1 MAGRVVHFEI
11 PIDEADRAGMF
22 YRDVFGWQVQQW
34 GSEPYWTVSAGDRAG
49 DGAEGALAPRSEAPE
64 GVLVYVAVDD
74 IDATL
79 AKVKQAGGDPL
90 TGRMPIPSMGWSA
103 RFRDSEG
110 NQVGLFQH
118 DPSVPPTT

>member
-34 GSEPYWTVSAGDRAG
+34 GSEPYWTTNAGDKAG
-49 DGAEGALAPRSEAPE
+49 PGTDGALAPRKDTPA
-64 GVLVYVAVDD
+64 VMVYVSVDD

-79 AKVKQAGGDPL
+79 ERIKEAGGDPL
-90 TGRMPIPSMGWSA
+90 TGRMPVPTMGWSA
-103 RFRDSEG
+103 RFRDPEG
-110 NQVGLFQH
+110 NQLGLFQE
-118 DPSVPPTT
+118 DPSVGT